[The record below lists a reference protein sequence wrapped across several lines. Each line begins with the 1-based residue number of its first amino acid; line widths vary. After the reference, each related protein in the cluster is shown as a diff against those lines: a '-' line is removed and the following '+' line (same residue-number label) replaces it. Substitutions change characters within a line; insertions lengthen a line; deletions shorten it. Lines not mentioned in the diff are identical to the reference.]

1 VQLGRQGVDGAGR
14 LLLLLQH
21 YRVMEFLVAY
31 PQITPLLL
39 IGVRRT
45 AREDL
50 EARIMAQGGAT
61 TVYIRFDEIEA
72 MTISL
77 ADEFLGRFYSSMA
90 AGDVATAG
98 VLLSGFNE
106 ETREAVA
113 ICLERRDVIA
123 LAVDNNQTRLMGRIE
138 SLVDTFR
145 AVLGLGEFRANDLA
159 TALSITPQNANNR
172 LKRLVEAGAL
182 QRRQASVSN
191 RGGKEFVYS
200 VVQART
206 GQPT

>member
-1 VQLGRQGVDGAGR
+1 MSSVLDFPVAQYGT
-14 LLLLLQH
+14 
-21 YRVMEFLVAY
+21 FLATRG
-31 PQITPLLL
+31 IAK
-39 IGVRRT
+39 T

-50 EARIMAQGGAT
+50 EARITAQVGAP
-61 TVYIRFDEIEA
+61 TVYIRFHDVEA
-72 MTISL
+72 MTISF
-77 ADEFLGRFYSSMA
+77 ADEFLGRFYSSMT

-123 LAVDNNQTRLMGRIE
+123 LAVDNKQTILMGRTE
-138 SLVDTFR
+138 SLADTFQ
-145 AVLGLGEFRANDLA
+145 AVLELGEFRANDLA
-159 TALSITPQNANNR
+159 TALRITPQNANNR

-191 RGGKEFVYS
+191 RGGKEFVYRLIH
-200 VVQART
+200 ARI